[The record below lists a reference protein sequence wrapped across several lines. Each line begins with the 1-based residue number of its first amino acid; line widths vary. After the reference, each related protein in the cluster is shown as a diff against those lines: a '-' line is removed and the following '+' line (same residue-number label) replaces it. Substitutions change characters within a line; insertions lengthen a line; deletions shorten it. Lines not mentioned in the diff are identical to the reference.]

1 MCMLLQKYIT
11 SLFLAVLCICTASY
25 AQKSKDKVFK
35 KQVVR
40 IIDLTEQEH
49 NEIGDHYQD
58 ANDDSTLMQLLIPF
72 MKAGKIITYTDSS
85 FKHKLNKEGLK
96 KALNPIVPD
105 TTVMIDPVDG
115 KEIEKII
122 DRNRNGE
129 YIHQYRVLE
138 NWSFDP
144 KTGKIAIEIV
154 GIAPIIQLYINGDR
168 SYTTLLWLKYTD
180 AKPVIARYGSYNPD
194 NTLASKVWAD
204 YFFYDTPQKE
214 EVRQVE

>member
-1 MCMLLQKYIT
+1 MLLQKYLT
-11 SLFLAVLCICTASY
+11 GLLLLAALCLGTAGY
-25 AQKSKDKVFK
+25 AQKSRDKVFK

-40 IIDLTEQEH
+40 IIDFTEQEH

-72 MKAGKIITYTDSS
+72 MKAGRIIAYTDSS
-85 FKHKLNKEGLK
+85 FKHKLNKKGLK